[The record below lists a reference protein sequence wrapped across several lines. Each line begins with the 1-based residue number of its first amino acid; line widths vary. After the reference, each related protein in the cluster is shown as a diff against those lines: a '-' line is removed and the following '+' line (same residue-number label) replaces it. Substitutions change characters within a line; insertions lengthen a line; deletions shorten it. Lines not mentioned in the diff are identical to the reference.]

1 MRTEAPLR
9 RVTSLP
15 RPRTPSL
22 CVAGALGRTCRLI
35 PPPGSE
41 YCGVSDMSKVPA
53 FHTTSEE
60 YSEDQRTVCN
70 DNNKCA
76 RQLWRA
82 PRPVRL

>member
-1 MRTEAPLR
+1 
-9 RVTSLP
+9 
-15 RPRTPSL
+15 
-22 CVAGALGRTCRLI
+22 
-35 PPPGSE
+35 
-41 YCGVSDMSKVPA
+41 MSKVPA

-60 YSEDQRTVCN
+60 YSEDQRTVCH